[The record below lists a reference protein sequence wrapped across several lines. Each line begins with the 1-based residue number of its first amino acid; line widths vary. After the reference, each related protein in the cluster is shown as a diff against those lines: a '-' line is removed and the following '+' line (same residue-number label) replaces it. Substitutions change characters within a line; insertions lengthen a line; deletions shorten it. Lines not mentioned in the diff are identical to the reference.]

1 MVTCFVEICFWV
13 NINIIMPHTENTFSI
28 NARKEEIMNDVTLA
42 QFLIKVIGQLQ
53 RSSISFQDRVVQ
65 NIFRPTYCNN
75 DGSWFL

>member
-1 MVTCFVEICFWV
+1 
-13 NINIIMPHTENTFSI
+13 MPHTENTFSI